1 MESSPHIIIDQLLP
15 SWLKESNLKQIP
27 MIYISIDKQQTQQV
41 LKYLSKEMPLTE
53 VPISDQEAENY
64 AYGKYRVK
72 EKIRNIDFSH
82 AKRIRPSANDPN
94 QLNILLTS

>member
-53 VPISDQEAENY
+53 VPISDQEA
-64 AYGKYRVK
+64 
-72 EKIRNIDFSH
+72 DML
-82 AKRIRPSANDPN
+82 D
-94 QLNILLTS
+94 